1 MFKVVLL
8 LLIPM
13 LVVANYTGSA
23 ATFDDYIKRI
33 YNDNVF
39 NKEQKTQL
47 KFILKEAI
55 HEQKLERLKLAK
67 QQREKAQL
75 QRLKQIEKENS
86 IIRELLASKVK
97 GSFMSDFQTMRY
109 K

>member
-55 HEQKLERLKLAK
+55 HEQKLERLKTELMNGS
-67 QQREKAQL
+67 
-75 QRLKQIEKENS
+75 RLPRCCAIVVHTRRNWS
-86 IIRELLASKVK
+86 DSLNPLIR
-97 GSFMSDFQTMRY
+97 
-109 K
+109 